1 MNARSPLRVVTAP
14 GMGLLWQPLA
24 VLAAFI
30 ALSLGFWLAI
40 HPAHESEAA
49 ESFKP
54 AASDVLTLRV
64 DSSGQCYLKDRA
76 LHADEMKIM
85 LQEFRTSRP
94 DASVVLETPDDL
106 KAAQLVEIMRV
117 LKSAGI
123 RHSAV
128 QPVRP

>member
-1 MNARSPLRVVTAP
+1 MFERRPVLRAQMLERTVGV
-14 GMGLLWQPLA
+14 G
-24 VLAAFI
+24 I
-30 ALSLGFWLAI
+30 ALKVGEESAGAWITA
-40 HPAHESEAA
+40 AHESDAA

-64 DSSGQCYLKDRA
+64 DSSGQCFLKDRA
-76 LHADEMKIM
+76 LAADEMKIM
-85 LQEFRTSRP
+85 LQEFRSSRP
-94 DASVVLETPDDL
+94 DASVMLETPNDL